1 MVETKSPADAA
12 QYNDSTL
19 KALSRAI
26 AFSQGE
32 FSLVIVRC
40 NYQGLQQQ
48 MLQRLKALCQ
58 PQYPITEFI
67 IPPSATT
74 LYTTIQNY
82 EHREL
87 GRGQDKGIDRS
98 GNRQSSTPI
107 DPSLP
112 HPPIS
117 SPPHSAL
124 LIVGLESVVSLEELL
139 TSTNQVRDEFR
150 KRLTFPLILWVNDQ
164 VLQKLM
170 RLAPD

>member
-87 GRGQDKGIDRS
+87 GRGKDRGIDRCEHRES
-98 GNRQSSTPI
+98 
-107 DPSLP
+107 
-112 HPPIS
+112 S
-117 SPPHSAL
+117 SPMK
-124 LIVGLESVVSLEELL
+124 G
-139 TSTNQVRDEFR
+139 R
-150 KRLTFPLILWVNDQ
+150 WG
-164 VLQKLM
+164 
-170 RLAPD
+170 